1 MKKIL
6 ALLMLVALAV
16 AGCSSSTPSKKDEPA
31 KTGANADKRV
41 VRLAI
46 QPSAAFVPL
55 VIAREKGWIDE
66 SMKKMGVTVKWTD
79 FESGPPM
86 NESFAAGQQD
96 IGVIGDVPSV
106 AAIAAGQKNVFIAA
120 ADGGPSYAMLV
131 ADDSGIK
138 SVADLKGKKIG
149 LTIGST
155 AQNLAGKLLAKA
167 GLDIKKDVQVINIS
181 TGDAQTV
188 LLNKNVDAV
197 VIWEPNVSRL
207 DATDKIHIL
216 THGGDIGFPGV
227 NVVFA
232 RQEFVK
238 ANPDIVKAYLKE
250 YWRATKEY
258 EKNPKEYAELLSKYF
273 KLDPGLVAKA
283 ASKYAYVLKFDK
295 AEVDGLQDTVSF
307 LIQTGSIKKE
317 IQVKDYVEDAI
328 AKSVISEAK

>member
-1 MKKIL
+1 MKKLL
-6 ALLMLVALAV
+6 ALFMLLALV
-16 AGCSSSTPSKKDEPA
+16 VTGCSSDSGQKKEAA
-31 KTGANADKRV
+31 KTDAKAEKRV

-55 VIAREKGWIDE
+55 VIAREKGWIDQA
-66 SMKKMGVTVKWTD
+66 MKEMGVAVKWTD

-106 AAIAAGQKNVFIAA
+106 AAVAAGQKNVFIAA
-120 ADGGPSYAMLV
+120 ADGGPAYAMLV
-131 ADDSGIK
+131 TDDSGIRN
-138 SVADLKGKKIG
+138 VADLKGKKIG

-155 AQNLAGKLLAKA
+155 AQNLAGKLLSKA
-167 GLDIKKDVQVINIS
+167 GLDIKKDVEVINIS

-188 LLNKNVDAV
+188 LLNHNVDAV

-207 DATDKIHIL
+207 DAMDKIHIL

-238 ANPDIVKAYLKE
+238 QNPDIVKAYLKQ
-250 YWRATKEY
+250 YWKATKAY

-273 KLDPGLVAKA
+273 KLDPGLVASA
-283 ASKYAYVLKFDK
+283 ASKYAYVLKFDN

-307 LIQTGSIKKE
+307 LIQNGSIKKE
-317 IQVKDYVEDAI
+317 VQVKDYVDDAI